1 MDGGCG
7 LKPAAKLRI
16 ALGACGLFAVAVV
29 LLFILAMRQDAPQQQ
44 LIGTWQSST
53 ASYMRSMQISYSKP
67 DYTVSLY
74 LQTESCGGSVDG
86 LAHYNETQKELILT
100 SPAANEEVCTIRIH
114 IQSQH
119 ATILESSACLYHHG
133 VACNFEGR
141 LEKAPT
147 YFLNLSAAAKMIGL

>member
-1 MDGGCG
+1 MVLGGFG
-7 LKPAAKLRI
+7 LCV
-16 ALGACGLFAVAVV
+16 GAVV
-29 LLFILAMRQDAPQQQ
+29 LLFILAMRQAAPQQQ

-53 ASYMRSMQISYSKP
+53 ASYMRSMQIGYSKP

-86 LAHYNETQKELILT
+86 LAHYDEAEKTLIVT
-100 SPAANEEVCTIRIH
+100 TPAANEDVCTIRIH
-114 IQSQH
+114 IQGQH

-141 LEKAPT
+141 LEKVPT